1 MTWAQDPAETWEAPY
16 TELGGGFYFRDR
28 YAGHPSVPKKPGD
41 LPAGAFESLQDTCG
55 VKELGHTLIIPSC
68 VRATGRGNRRVITP
82 LQVLAVGDIAIGL
95 WAEKPQPGV
104 KVCIALD
111 KLSAIED
118 VHILLYGRLSFLSHD
133 QRLTIRY
140 NTICRRV
147 LEPVLAGL
155 RRTLA
160 GPGLE
165 VPCRRARVTTIP
177 FKWNF
182 LLNYPYSTLDE
193 SAPRDFRFSVQSYG
207 RHGKIARCHM
217 MIVTPYELI
226 SLRDPPQSELSYG
239 VDSLFMA
246 RARIQ
251 SVARMG
257 NTVEVT
263 ANGARFAL
271 PTTPALIDAMDSWF
285 AVPV

>member
-68 VRATGRGNRRVITP
+68 VRATARGNRRVITP
-82 LQVLAVGDIAIGL
+82 LQVLAVGDIAVGL

-118 VHILLYGRLSFLSHD
+118 VQWD
-133 QRLTIRY
+133 
-140 NTICRRV
+140 
-147 LEPVLAGL
+147 
-155 RRTLA
+155 
-160 GPGLE
+160 
-165 VPCRRARVTTIP
+165 
-177 FKWNF
+177 F